1 MYVSL
6 KTISATAALRR
17 LALHRD
23 FVVRGKLAW
32 LIAASLLFVLAVPRE
47 AHSCRVASDMRW
59 HIFSEQPGGDY
70 QAVAEIRITTLIRP
84 FRYKDWR
91 GVEEGPERAY
101 EADAEVLRGIKGVST
116 GEIVRLLIPGSSCDF
131 PFAVGVRGYISSNSV
146 EASNG
151 KVIIRP

>member
-116 GEIVRLLIPGSSCDF
+116 GEIVRLLIPGSSCDGGSARVHQQQF
-131 PFAVGVRGYISSNSV
+131 GRGQQRKSDDSCL
-146 EASNG
+146 
-151 KVIIRP
+151 IR